1 MPFAIFAHVGRS
13 VGRPCPPTGSAP
25 EKGHRARMGIL
36 LPIYILVF
44 LGLIYLVGVRPQQ
57 KRRKELESI
66 MSRLSPGDEVVTVSG
81 IYGTITEVEDG
92 ETVLLEV
99 AEDIDIRVAKGSI
112 ARVVTPPAATA
123 EASATGEA

>member
-1 MPFAIFAHVGRS
+1 MAFAIFAS
-13 VGRPCPPTGSAP
+13 VGPPLPAHRRRPLT
-25 EKGHRARMGIL
+25 KGHRARMSL
-36 LPIYILVF
+36 LIPIYIVIF
-44 LGLIYLVGVRPQQ
+44 IGLIYLVGIRPQQ

-66 MSRLSPGDEVVTVSG
+66 MSRLKPGDEIVTVSG

-92 ETVLLEV
+92 ETVLLEI

-112 ARVVTPPAATA
+112 ARVLSQPSATA

>member
-1 MPFAIFAHVGRS
+1 MPFAIFAS
-13 VGRPCPPTGSAP
+13 VGRPCPPTGGALS
-25 EKGHRARMGIL
+25 KGHRARMGIL

-57 KRRKELESI
+57 RRRKELESI
-66 MSRLSPGDEVVTVSG
+66 MSRLQAGDEVVTVSG

>member
-1 MPFAIFAHVGRS
+1 
-13 VGRPCPPTGSAP
+13 
-25 EKGHRARMGIL
+25 MGIL

-44 LGLIYLVGVRPQQ
+44 IGLIYLVGVRPQQ

-66 MSRLSPGDEVVTVSG
+66 MSRLKPGDEVVTVSG

-99 AEDIDIRVAKGSI
+99 AEDTDIRVAKGSI
-112 ARVVTPPAATA
+112 ARVVPPPAPTA
-123 EASATGEA
+123 EEASAPGEA

>member
-1 MPFAIFAHVGRS
+1 
-13 VGRPCPPTGSAP
+13 
-25 EKGHRARMGIL
+25 MGIL

-44 LGLIYLVGVRPQQ
+44 IGLIYLVGVRPQQ

-66 MSRLSPGDEVVTVSG
+66 MSRLSAGDEVVTVSG

-99 AEDIDIRVAKGSI
+99 AEDTDIRVAKAAI
-112 ARVVTPPAATA
+112 ARVLPTAATA
-123 EASATGEA
+123 EAPATGEA

>member
-1 MPFAIFAHVGRS
+1 MS
-13 VGRPCPPTGSAP
+13 
-25 EKGHRARMGIL
+25 L
-36 LPIYILVF
+36 LIPIYIVVF
-44 LGLIYLVGVRPQQ
+44 IGLIYLVGIRPQQ

-66 MSRLSPGDEVVTVSG
+66 MSRLQPGDEIVTVSG

-112 ARVVTPPAATA
+112 ARVLSQPSATA

>member
-1 MPFAIFAHVGRS
+1 MPFAIFAS
-13 VGRPCPPTGSAP
+13 VGRPCPLTGGALLQ
-25 EKGHRARMGIL
+25 GHRARMGIL

-57 KRRKELESI
+57 KRRRELESI
-66 MSRLSPGDEVVTVSG
+66 MSRLQPGDEVVTVSG

-112 ARVVTPPAATA
+112 AKVLTPPAATA